1 MKRNSLFLTS
11 LITFTFDASSILA
24 AEVNTEDFDIERTLI
39 PEGDW
44 RYRIGKPKITS
55 GTKDGRDWAQVT
67 LPLDCVDDE
76 VLKELN
82 VEKIGS
88 RVQFFLDLDENNKLA
103 KGPNMN
109 IHLGRAFAAAG
120 LRGEEASILNLEG
133 RIVLGNTK
141 QKKSESGAEYNDVVN
156 LAPVED

>member
-1 MKRNSLFLTS
+1 
-11 LITFTFDASSILA
+11 
-24 AEVNTEDFDIERTLI
+24 
-39 PEGDW
+39 
-44 RYRIGKPKITS
+44 
-55 GTKDGRDWAQVT
+55 
-67 LPLDCVDDE
+67 
-76 VLKELN
+76 
-82 VEKIGS
+82 
-88 RVQFFLDLDENNKLA
+88 
-103 KGPNMN
+103 MN